1 MKKMLLLLSMLSIGG
16 MASAN
21 STLQSTVVTP
31 TQPTQVVAQQPFI
44 VISAFEKNSANQLN
58 SLNSRVV
65 KRSEASHRLCWV
77 ILNHAKQGKIK
88 VEEHIYSPAST
99 QFVDPSA
106 TFVGRSQDGKYHRLD
121 RELRVMPEHQQLE
134 KCWQFDQTD
143 PLGVYEIQLKVDDI
157 EFPKQEFRLID

>member
-1 MKKMLLLLSMLSIGG
+1 MKKMLLLLSVLSISGL
-16 MASAN
+16 ASAN
-21 STLQSTVVTP
+21 GLQSTVVTP
-31 TQPTQVVAQQPFI
+31 EQSVQQITQQPFI
-44 VISAFEKNSANQLN
+44 VISAFEKNAANQLN

-65 KRSEASHRLCWV
+65 KRSSANQRLCWV
-77 ILNHAKQGKIK
+77 ILSHHKQGKIK
-88 VEEHIYSPAST
+88 VEEHIYSPAAA
-99 QFVDPSA
+99 QFIDPSA